1 MPGNGIEVYRIC
13 REQAGLT
20 QEQAAEGLNCSVRQ
34 LARYESGETPVPDD
48 LAYAMVRCYDSQ
60 YLAVEHLRLVS
71 HVAAEVLP
79 PVTVLDLPRAAIRI
93 INLVRKFAERHREQA
108 LLDIAEDGVI
118 SPEERPLFDE
128 IMAEL
133 RELVKAIME
142 LGISEDLPAERT
154 TRRKARH
161 VVGKK
166 KNAPRRQPQ
175 GVRVQGLARKS
186 ENDSKVILPHFARK
200 CKSRTTVREGVT
212 LL

>member
-34 LARYESGETPVPDD
+34 LARYESGETLVPDD
-48 LAYAMVRCYDSQ
+48 LAYAMVRRYDSQ

-186 ENDSKVILPHFARK
+186 ENDSKVMITHFARK
-200 CKSRTTVREGVT
+200 CKSRTTIREGVI

>member
-1 MPGNGIEVYRIC
+1 MPGNGIEVYHIC

-48 LAYAMVRCYDSQ
+48 LAYAMVRRYDSQ

-186 ENDSKVILPHFARK
+186 ENDSKVMITHFALK
-200 CKSRTTVREGVT
+200 CKPTTTIREGVT

>member
-48 LAYAMVRCYDSQ
+48 LAYAMVRRYDSQ

-186 ENDSKVILPHFARK
+186 ENDSRVILPHFARK

>member
-48 LAYAMVRCYDSQ
+48 LAYKMVRRYDSQ

-93 INLVRKFAERHREQA
+93 INQVRRFADLHRERE

-128 IMAEL
+128 IMEEL
-133 RELVKAIME
+133 HELVQAIME

-166 KNAPRRQPQ
+166 KTAPRLAPQ
-175 GVRVQGLARKS
+175 GGRVQGLARKS

-200 CKSRTTVREGVT
+200 CKSRTTIREGVT

>member
-48 LAYAMVRCYDSQ
+48 LAYAMVRRYDSQ

-93 INLVRKFAERHREQA
+93 INQVRRFADLHRERE

-128 IMAEL
+128 IMEEL
-133 RELVKAIME
+133 HELVQAIME

-166 KNAPRRQPQ
+166 KNAPRLAPQ

-186 ENDSKVILPHFARK
+186 ENDSKVILPHFARI
-200 CKSRTTVREGVT
+200 CKSRTTIREGVT
-212 LL
+212 LR

>member
-48 LAYAMVRCYDSQ
+48 LAYKMVRRYDSQ

-71 HVAAEVLP
+71 NVAAEVLP

-93 INLVRKFAERHREQA
+93 INQVRRFADLHRERE

-128 IMAEL
+128 IMEEL
-133 RELVKAIME
+133 HELVQAIME

-175 GVRVQGLARKS
+175 GVRVQGLAP
-186 ENDSKVILPHFARK
+186 ENDSKVMITHFARK
-200 CKSRTTVREGVT
+200 CKPTTTIREGVT

>member
-48 LAYAMVRCYDSQ
+48 LAYAMVRRYDSQ

-79 PVTVLDLPRAAIRI
+79 PVTMLDLPRAAIRI

-166 KNAPRRQPQ
+166 KNAPRRPPQ
-175 GVRVQGLARKS
+175 GVRFGDLH
-186 ENDSKVILPHFARK
+186 P
-200 CKSRTTVREGVT
+200 RTTAKLYYHT
-212 LL
+212 LPGNASPSLPSGRG

>member
-48 LAYAMVRCYDSQ
+48 LAYAMVRRYDSQ

-200 CKSRTTVREGVT
+200 CKSRTTVREGVI

>member
-48 LAYAMVRCYDSQ
+48 LAYAMVRRYDSQ

-200 CKSRTTVREGVT
+200 CKSRTTIGEGVT

>member
-48 LAYAMVRCYDSQ
+48 LAYAMVRRYDSQ

-79 PVTVLDLPRAAIRI
+79 PVTMLDLPRAAIRI

-166 KNAPRRQPQ
+166 KNAPRRPPQ
-175 GVRVQGLARKS
+175 GVQFRGLR
-186 ENDSKVILPHFARK
+186 P
-200 CKSRTTVREGVT
+200 RTTAKLYYHT
-212 LL
+212 LPGNASPPLPSGRG

>member
-48 LAYAMVRCYDSQ
+48 LAYAMVRRYDSQ

-93 INLVRKFAERHREQA
+93 INQVRRFADLHRERE

-128 IMAEL
+128 IMEEL
-133 RELVKAIME
+133 HELVQAIME

-166 KNAPRRQPQ
+166 KTAPRLAPQ
-175 GVRVQGLARKS
+175 GGRVQGLARKS

>member
-142 LGISEDLPAERT
+142 LGISEDLPAERI

-161 VVGKK
+161 VVGIKK
-166 KNAPRRQPQ
+166 ERPEDGASRRS
-175 GVRVQGLARKS
+175 VQGLAP
-186 ENDSKVILPHFARK
+186 ENDCKVILPHFARK
-200 CKSRTTVREGVT
+200 CKPTTTIREGVT
-212 LL
+212 IL

>member
-1 MPGNGIEVYRIC
+1 MPGNGIDVYRIC

-71 HVAAEVLP
+71 HVAAKVLP

>member
-20 QEQAAEGLNCSVRQ
+20 QEKAAESLNCSVRQ

-93 INLVRKFAERHREQA
+93 INQVRRFADLHRERE

-128 IMAEL
+128 IMKEL
-133 RELVKAIME
+133 HELVQAIME

-161 VVGKK
+161 IVGIK

>member
-1 MPGNGIEVYRIC
+1 MPGNGIDVYRIC

-200 CKSRTTVREGVT
+200 CKPTTTIREGVT

>member
-48 LAYAMVRCYDSQ
+48 LAYAMVRRYDSQ

-93 INLVRKFAERHREQA
+93 INQVRRFADLHRERE

-128 IMAEL
+128 IMEEL
-133 RELVKAIME
+133 HELVQAIME

-166 KNAPRRQPQ
+166 KTAPRLAPQ
-175 GVRVQGLARKS
+175 GGRVQGLARKS
-186 ENDSKVILPHFARK
+186 ENDSKVILQHFARK

>member
-48 LAYAMVRCYDSQ
+48 LAYAMVRRYDSQ

-200 CKSRTTVREGVT
+200 CKPTTTIREGVT

>member
-20 QEQAAEGLNCSVRQ
+20 QEQASEGLNCSVRQ

-48 LAYAMVRCYDSQ
+48 LAYKMVRRYDSQ

-93 INLVRKFAERHREQA
+93 INQVRRFADLHRERE

-128 IMAEL
+128 IMEEL
-133 RELVKAIME
+133 HELVQAIME

-161 VVGKK
+161 VVGIKK
-166 KNAPRRQPQ
+166 ERPEAATSRRS
-175 GVRVQGLARKS
+175 VQGLARKS

-200 CKSRTTVREGVT
+200 CKSRTTIREGVT